1 MGRIRS
7 FLTAFFTRYKRENRS
22 QQRGRFFDA
31 LSVKK
36 RTLDSPWNPWSFFLS
51 NNIRN
56 ACILLFAAL
65 FAASEYPH
73 NTFLRIQIPARHMQA
88 DQR

>member
-1 MGRIRS
+1 MGRIKS

-22 QQRGRFFDA
+22 RKRGRFFDA

-56 ACILLFAAL
+56 ACILLFAA
-65 FAASEYPH
+65 SEYPH
-73 NTFLRIQIPARHMQA
+73 NTFLRMQIPARHMQA
-88 DQR
+88 GQR